1 MSLTTIGWL
10 FTCGVLAHNTEEA
23 LYLPAWSLRAGRFYK
38 PVSVSV
44 FRFAAILL
52 SGLFVI
58 VTAVASFTQPAGLAA
73 YLMAG
78 YVLTMVLNVF
88 VPHILATILMRRYM
102 PGTVTAL
109 LFNLPL
115 GLLYLARALA
125 EQHIQLPTFYWAG
138 PVVVAAML
146 ALLPVLFAVGRKLH
160 ATTV

>member
-10 FTCGVLAHNTEEA
+10 FTCGVLAHNTEET

-44 FRFAAILL
+44 FRFATILL

-78 YVLTMVLNVF
+78 YVLAMVLNVF

-109 LFNLPL
+109 LFNFPL